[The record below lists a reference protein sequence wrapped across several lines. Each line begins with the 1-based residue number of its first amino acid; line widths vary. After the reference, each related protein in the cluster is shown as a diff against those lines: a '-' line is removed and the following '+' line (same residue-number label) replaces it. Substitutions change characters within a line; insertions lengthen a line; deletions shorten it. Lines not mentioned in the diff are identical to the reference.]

1 MVLNKKYKMFAT
13 GYIKTCNGPAL
24 VQSRY
29 SMLWKSLK
37 NVGKGGIR
45 IHRTLVRST
54 IFKTGDK
61 SLYYY
66 LKLYLNVFI

>member
-1 MVLNKKYKMFAT
+1 MVLHWSN
-13 GYIKTCNGPAL
+13 L
-24 VQSRY
+24 VIQCKGS
-29 SMLWKSLK
+29 LLK
-37 NVGKGGIR
+37 NVGKGGFR

>member
-29 SMLWKSLK
+29 SMLWKSFK
-37 NVGKGGIR
+37 KCWKGWDSNPQNAC
-45 IHRTLVRST
+45 T
-54 IFKTGDK
+54 FD
-61 SLYYY
+61 
-66 LKLYLNVFI
+66 NF